1 MNTDNSIFED
11 AYRKVYDSV
20 VKLGVPQKKHCVIF
34 LGGQP
39 GAGKTNFYTQD
50 NNLNNYIVI
59 NGDKYRSFHP
69 NYENIITYDLENYVE
84 RTQEFVN
91 FCIERL
97 IDELSNEGYNLII
110 EGTLRDPHVPI
121 NTCKLLVNK
130 GYTAQLFVLAVDAEE
145 AWQSTINRADIMIS
159 LSETPRLVPIDKYN
173 RIVNNLPDNLK
184 IIEESNLF
192 SSIRLVD
199 RDNATLYPNSEGE
212 PASEILRKVLNLD
225 RWNAKFEQYA
235 DDFVDIKINV
245 LQAQK
250 RKNGR

>member
-1 MNTDNSIFED
+1 
-11 AYRKVYDSV
+11 
-20 VKLGVPQKKHCVIF
+20 
-34 LGGQP
+34 
-39 GAGKTNFYTQD
+39 
-50 NNLNNYIVI
+50 VI

-84 RTQEFVN
+84 RTQGFVN
-91 FCIERL
+91 YCIKRL

-110 EGTLRDPHVPI
+110 EGTLRDPQVPI

-184 IIEESNLF
+184 MIEESNLF
-192 SSIRLVD
+192 SSIRLID
-199 RDNATLYPNSEGE
+199 RDNATLYPNSKGE

-235 DDFVDIKINV
+235 DDFVDTKINV

-250 RKNGR
+250 HKKGR